1 MYQGNNPI
9 ALQSREWLIQALLE
23 LMEEMPY
30 SKITILT
37 ICRRADL
44 SRQTFYHFFRDKE
57 DILHF
62 YFQRIYQQY
71 FRSLER
77 QQDVC
82 IDDFFS
88 HLAAVVGEHR
98 PFLDLLIRN
107 HLESVILDELPG
119 CITLFT
125 ARFDPVDDS
134 MVSDYAVAFLTGALT
149 QMLICWLK
157 KSDPASPAELSQLLR
172 RILAGEYFT
181 ENFHFTPLEEDAPT
195 APPAP

>member
-62 YFQRIYQQY
+62 YFRRIYQQY

-77 QQDVC
+77 QQEG
-82 IDDFFS
+82 S
-88 HLAAVVGEHR
+88 LTLG
-98 PFLDLLIRN
+98 DLPR
-107 HLESVILDELPG
+107 G
-119 CITLFT
+119 KW
-125 ARFDPVDDS
+125 R
-134 MVSDYAVAFLTGALT
+134 YLTEAEVNAL
-149 QMLICWLK
+149 
-157 KSDPASPAELSQLLR
+157 R
-172 RILAGEYFT
+172 
-181 ENFHFTPLEEDAPT
+181 
-195 APPAP
+195 